1 MAPTR
6 SHRQVPRLP
15 VIIGLVAVI
24 MLFALVDRQ
33 RGTRAAPATALVQ
46 AMPVAAP
53 TTALSSSW
61 FCAGA
66 FGRPTGVADGQLVV
80 ANSTTRP
87 VSGTAT
93 LVSSQGTIAIVPVNV
108 GPLDRTVLSESPVV
122 PPNPPSGSPAPAPS
136 FVGAIVTLN
145 GGGAAVEQV
154 ISGDQGLTA
163 TPCGTSGSDHWYF
176 ADGTTQ
182 EGASL
187 VVSLLNPYPE
197 DAIADLSFTTEQG
210 VEAPNDFQG
219 IVVPA
224 GGIAG
229 VDVGSHLRRRDQ
241 VATTV
246 STRAG
251 RVVAWKTMAIKAPSA
266 ISQAATQLSGLTAAG
281 VQPSRAPGLTLV
293 LGTLSA
299 GTTWW
304 WPDGVAA
311 DGVIERYQIYN
322 PGQKEADVSL
332 GLALD
337 QGSADPF
344 TIKVLPRGTAT
355 IVSNNEPRVPKGVGH
370 AAALVSTNGIGVV
383 AERTIDAVAPSP
395 RDGLAELMGSRLT
408 SPRWL
413 LPAGSA
419 TPALDEWVTFFNPGR
434 NSVSVSVVG
443 LSVGNEVPLGG
454 LSNLTLPPGRRLA
467 VRINE
472 SQPNV
477 DLALLV
483 KASGDIGVER
493 DLYRVKGIGLSATI
507 GVPLSP

>member
-1 MAPTR
+1 
-6 SHRQVPRLP
+6 
-15 VIIGLVAVI
+15 VIVGLVGVI

-33 RGTRAAPATALVQ
+33 RGSRAAPATALVQ

-53 TTALSSSW
+53 TKALSSSW

-66 FGRPTGVADGQLVV
+66 FGRPTAVADGQLVV

-87 VSGTAT
+87 LSGTAR
-93 LVSSQGTIAIVPVNV
+93 LVSSQGTTAVVPVNV
-108 GPLDRTVLSESPVV
+108 GPLDRTVLSESTAV
-122 PPNPPSGSPAPAPS
+122 PGGPPPAAGPGAAPAPLPS

-187 VVSLLNPYPE
+187 VMSLLNPYPE

-210 VEAPNDFQG
+210 VEAPADFQG

-224 GGIAG
+224 GGIVG

-251 RVVAWKTMAIKAPSA
+251 RVVAWKTMAVRAPSA
-266 ISQAATQLSGLTAAG
+266 ISQAATQLAGLTAAG
-281 VQPSRAPGLTLV
+281 VQTSRAPGLTLV
-293 LGTLSA
+293 LGTLSP

-311 DGVIERYQIYN
+311 DAVTERYQIYN

-332 GLALD
+332 GLSLD
-337 QGSADPF
+337 QGSVDPF

-370 AAALVSTNGIGVV
+370 AATLVSTNGVGVV

-395 RDGLAELMGSRLT
+395 RDGLAELLGSRLT

-419 TPALDEWVTFFNPGR
+419 TPALDEWVVFSNPGK
-434 NSVSVSVVG
+434 NAVTVSIVG

-454 LSNLTLPPGRRLA
+454 LSNLTLPPGRRVA

-472 SQPNV
+472 SQPNA
-477 DLALLV
+477 DLPLLV
-483 KASGDIGVER
+483 KASGDIAVER